1 MALPIKANDT
11 QEGCNPIASN
21 CVIWQGPDIPC
32 IKLCKG
38 DTISDVTAKLA
49 ERLCTILEYL
59 DVSAYDLSCFNP
71 ICPSPRDFQ
80 ELIQL
85 LVDRICALNNIPVTP
100 GGGVG
105 CPDCVVPVAQCL
117 QRPDALG
124 NITASLQLRDYV
136 ILIGNEICNLT
147 VSISSIDSRVTSLE
161 SAVTDIQTNCC
172 AGGGGGSNL
181 TMPASACIGTV
192 AGTPVIDYLVA
203 LDAAF
208 CNLRTVSGSQ
218 NDVNTAL
225 SYKCITGTDSTPS
238 GTPST
243 YAQIPGW
250 IESPTNI
257 AQSVQDLWLIVCNQN
272 QAIINQNQA
281 IIDLQTQLNECCEGS
296 GPPTPNCTEI
306 QWSLSK
312 GSMIN
317 GTPYWGIM
325 PTFTGSIPAGWVY
338 ASGTGATVVITD
350 NGGNSFT
357 ATYDLINWINDAS
370 AISSNGFVLGVGPS
384 GVSYSSTHYL
394 VTITLNLSNGTTT
407 CTSTSSLLVT
417 NTLWC
422 QNVLASA
429 SYFTNNTAAES
440 AYPRIAI
447 GVTGPLFSGSNNDIP
462 TNYTVTIVPQVA
474 NPTCNAFNDFPA
486 LIGQYVNWQGPIGTI
501 NTGAVLPAS
510 PWIYGAPT
518 PTGQAWNYQVSQ
530 TCLIGASGTIVI
542 QQGDYPSI
550 TCNFPLEEK

>member
-136 ILIGNEICNLT
+136 ILIGNEICSLT

-161 SAVTDIQTNCC
+161 SAVTDIQNNCC
-172 AGGGGGSNL
+172 GGSGGGGGGGDL
-181 TMPASACIGTV
+181 VMPASVCIGTV

-208 CNLRTVSGSQ
+208 CNLRTVSGNQ

-225 SYKCITGTDSTPS
+225 SYKCITGTDSTTS
-238 GTPST
+238 GTPAT

-250 IESPTNI
+250 IESPANI

-272 QAIINQNQA
+272 QAILN
-281 IIDLQTQLNECCEGS
+281 LQTQLNECCEGS
-296 GPPTPNCTEI
+296 GPPAPNCTEI
-306 QWSLSK
+306 QWGLSR
-312 GSMIN
+312 GAMIN
-317 GTPYWGIM
+317 GTPYWGIR

-350 NGGNSFT
+350 NGGNTFE
-357 ATYDLINWINDAS
+357 ATYDLINWINNPS

-384 GVSYSSTHYL
+384 GVEYSSTHFL

-407 CTSTSSLLVT
+407 CTSTASLLVT

-422 QNVLASA
+422 QNMLNST
-429 SYFTNNTAAES
+429 SYYTNNPGLEL

-447 GVTGPLFSGSNNDIP
+447 SGSDIP
-462 TNYTVTIVPQVA
+462 TTYTVTIVPQVA
-474 NPTCNAFNDFPA
+474 NPTCNAFNEFPA
-486 LIGQYVNWQGPIGTI
+486 LIGQYINWEGPIGNI
-501 NTGAVLPAS
+501 NTGLILPAT
-510 PWIYGAPT
+510 PWVYGTPA
-518 PTGQAWNYQVSQ
+518 PTGQAWDYQVSP
-530 TCLIGASGTIVI
+530 TCLISATGTIVV
-542 QQGDYPSI
+542 QQGDYPSV
-550 TCNFPLEEK
+550 TCTFTLDEK